1 MKTRTLLL
9 LSVVCGLA
17 VLLAGTIQL
26 LRLAGQDESST
37 LAIGEQGQ
45 AGDAV
50 VVVDDYSEN
59 ATRAVVTVTLSGVDD
74 PDGIDG
80 IDGFDGFALANVA
93 AVVPPLAEGIEACT
107 ALTRQTT
114 TCTLTFAT
122 EGFEGS
128 SRQLVFRRADEQVRW
143 KLK

>member
-1 MKTRTLLL
+1 MRTRTLLL

-17 VLLAGTIQL
+17 ILLAGTLQL
-26 LRLAGQDESST
+26 LRLADQQATET
-37 LAIGEQGQ
+37 LGIGERGR

-50 VVVDDYSEN
+50 VVVDDYAES
-59 ATRAVVTVTLSGVDD
+59 ATRAVVTVTISGVDD
-74 PDGIDG
+74 PDGI
-80 IDGFDGFALANVA
+80 DGFALANVA
-93 AVVPPLAEGIEACT
+93 AVVPPLAEGPDACT
-107 ALTRQTT
+107 ELTQAAT

-128 SRQLVFRRADEQVRW
+128 SRQLVFRRAAEQVRW

>member
-17 VLLAGTIQL
+17 VLLAGTLQL
-26 LRLAGQDESST
+26 LRLADQKASET
-37 LAIGEQGQ
+37 LAIGEEGR

-59 ATRAVVTVTLSGVDD
+59 ATRAVVTVTVSGVDD
-74 PDGIDG
+74 PDGIE
-80 IDGFDGFALANVA
+80 GFVLANVA
-93 AVVPPLAEGIEACT
+93 AVVPPLAEGTEACT

-128 SRQLVFRRADEQVRW
+128 SRQLVFRRAAEQVRW
-143 KLK
+143 KLQ

>member
-1 MKTRTLLL
+1 MKTRPLLL

-17 VLLAGTIQL
+17 VLLAGTLQL
-26 LRLAGQDESST
+26 LRLADQKASET
-37 LAIGEQGQ
+37 LAIGEEGR

-59 ATRAVVTVTLSGVDD
+59 ATRAVVTVTVSGVDD
-74 PDGIDG
+74 PDGIE
-80 IDGFDGFALANVA
+80 GFVLANVA
-93 AVVPPLAEGIEACT
+93 AVVPPLAEGTEACT

-128 SRQLVFRRADEQVRW
+128 SRQLVFRRAAEQVRW
-143 KLK
+143 KLQ